1 MTSVAVSP
9 KFQVVI
15 PKAVREAI
23 KLVPGQ
29 RVDVRVLN
37 GGIFFEPIPD
47 ISQLRGLLKGI
58 NTDVPN
64 DPEGPTW
71 PGGCDPMPDAF
82 WVHLEKGDK
91 S

>member
-15 PKAVREAI
+15 PKDVRKRLNI
-23 KLVPGQ
+23 KPGQ
-29 RVDVRVLN
+29 RVDMRVEGMHIVLQP
-37 GGIFFEPIPD
+37 EIPM
-47 ISQLRGLLKGI
+47 SALRGLCPGMA
-58 NTDVPN
+58 TDVPN

-71 PGGCDPMPDAF
+71 PGGCDPLAEPV
-82 WVHLEKGDK
+82 WVPLSER